1 MSTLEFWRE
10 DFGNDYHMRNNNIVQ
25 NNYVMFSKIFYANND
40 VYPKSIIE
48 FGAGIGQN
56 IYALKQLFPFAR
68 LKAVEINKKACD
80 ELKKIH
86 GLQVSNKEIDYIDS
100 AHDLVLCK
108 GILIHIHPDDLNRV
122 YDIIYKAASQYIL
135 ICEYYNPTPI
145 EVDYRGN
152 SGKLWKR
159 DFVGEMLI
167 LYDDLKLLDY
177 GFVYKKDEYPQ
188 DDLTWFLIEKK

>member
-68 LKAVEINKKACD
+68 LNAVEINKKACD

-100 AHDLVLCK
+100 THDLVLCK